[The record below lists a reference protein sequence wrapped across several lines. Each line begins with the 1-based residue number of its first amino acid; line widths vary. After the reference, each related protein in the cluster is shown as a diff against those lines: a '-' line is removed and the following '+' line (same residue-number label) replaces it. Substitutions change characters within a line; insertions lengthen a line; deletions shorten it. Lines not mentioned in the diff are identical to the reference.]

1 MASLIGEGPGQ
12 YLLFWED
19 RASFD
24 GLKAAFDQEL
34 RPTDPI
40 ERMWADEIVDLEWDL
55 HRMRRTRRTVVEN
68 ALVERL
74 TQRVVMMNAVIGSL
88 RPVSDYSAHS
98 ADAGIELASIK
109 HQARKCVL
117 GDPAGHQYIG
127 DRLGVLKMEDELQF
141 VQAEQTEV
149 LASLEYSIHATSR
162 LRDAVLARLYGRRN
176 LIADNRAVSGQI
188 R

>member
-12 YLLFWED
+12 YLLFWEA

-74 TQRVVMMNAVIGSL
+74 TQKVVMMNAVIGSL